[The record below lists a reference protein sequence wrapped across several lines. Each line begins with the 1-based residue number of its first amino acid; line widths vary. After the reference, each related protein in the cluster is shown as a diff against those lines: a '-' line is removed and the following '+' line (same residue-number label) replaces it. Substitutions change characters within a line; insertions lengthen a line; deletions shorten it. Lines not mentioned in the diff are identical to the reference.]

1 MNDIELIEHHILIRE
16 TIGYEL
22 LSKIDVFDISCV
34 MKFLKIVNNY
44 NKIKDVLNKK

>member
-44 NKIKDVLNKK
+44 TNMKNHEMR